1 MIGALAQAAEA
12 NDSNTV
18 IALSVIK
25 LITIVLGF
33 VIVYLGTKAYRN
45 TRRKPLLWLTV
56 GMAVM
61 TLGAITEGAVYQG
74 YGSLDL
80 AHLVEAVITLIAF
93 GVLIYSLY
101 S

>member
-1 MIGALAQAAEA
+1 MIGVLAQIAEG
-12 NDSNTV
+12 DDPYTV

-45 TRRKPLLWLTV
+45 TRRKPLLWLTI
-56 GMAVM
+56 GMAIM
-61 TLGAITEGAVYQG
+61 TLGAITEGAVSQG
-74 YGSLDL
+74 IGRLDL
-80 AHLVEAVITLIAF
+80 AHLLEAVITLVAF
-93 GVLIYSLY
+93 GVLVYSLY